1 MTEQPTEEELL
12 LRIYLGENDRHGH
25 IPLYE
30 ALVECLRREGIA
42 GATVLRGV
50 AGFGGSRAFHA
61 DKLLDLAHDLPLVI
75 EAVDKR
81 ERLEAALP
89 AIRNMLAGGLITL
102 ETVTVIRPTT
112 TH

>member
-1 MTEQPTEEELL
+1 MTEKPTEELL

-30 ALVECLRREGIA
+30 ALMERLHREGIA

-75 EAVDKR
+75 EAVDTR

-89 AIRNMLAGGLITL
+89 ALREMLAGGLITM
-102 ETVTVIRPTT
+102 EKVTVIRPAT